1 MQYIADII
9 NISEFLWTVVR
20 FTTLKGEISFVKR
33 P

>member
-20 FTTLKGEISFVKR
+20 FTALKGEISL
-33 P
+33 